1 MNTNHDD
8 PRDQVL
14 QNVDERRRGF
24 LGKLLVG
31 GAAVVG
37 APAMSSF
44 VLAQDAPAA
53 RGKGKGGPTADPAAL
68 ATRMIQE
75 FDKDGDGALNQAE
88 LTAAITAAHQRAG
101 KGKGGAAKG
110 GGAAGGKGKGG
121 GAGGGK
127 GKGGGAAGGKGK
139 GGGAGGGKGK
149 GRRG

>member
-1 MNTNHDD
+1 MKTNHDD

-14 QNVDERRRGF
+14 QHIDERRRGF

-31 GAAVVG
+31 GAAVVA

-53 RGKGKGGPTADPAAL
+53 AGKGKGGPTADPAAL
-68 ATRMIQE
+68 ATQMIRE

-88 LTAAITAAHQRAG
+88 LTAAITASHQRAG
-101 KGKGGAAKG
+101 KGKGGAPAAG
-110 GGAAGGKGKGG
+110 GGAPAAGGGRGKGG

-127 GKGGGAAGGKGK
+127 GKGGAG
-139 GGGAGGGKGK
+139 
-149 GRRG
+149 

>member
-1 MNTNHDD
+1 MKTNHDD

-14 QNVDERRRGF
+14 QHVDERRRGF
-24 LGKLLVG
+24 LRNLLVG
-31 GAAVVG
+31 GAAVVA

-53 RGKGKGGPTADPAAL
+53 DGKGKVGPMADPAAL

-88 LTAAITAAHQRAG
+88 LTAAITASHQRAG
-101 KGKGGAAKG
+101 KGKGDGAKAGGVAGGKGKG
-110 GGAAGGKGKGG
+110 GGAAGGKGG

-127 GKGGGAAGGKGK
+127 GKGG
-139 GGGAGGGKGK
+139 
-149 GRRG
+149 RG

>member
-8 PRDQVL
+8 PRSEVL
-14 QNVDERRRGF
+14 QHVDERRRGF
-24 LGKLLVG
+24 LGRLLAG
-31 GAAVVG
+31 GAAVVA

-53 RGKGKGGPTADPAAL
+53 AGKGKGGPASDPAAL

-101 KGKGGAAKG
+101 KGKGGGDA
-110 GGAAGGKGKGG
+110 
-121 GAGGGK
+121 GGK

-139 GGGAGGGKGK
+139 GGGAAGGKGK
-149 GRRG
+149 GGGACGGKGKGGRG

>member
-31 GAAVVG
+31 GAAVVA

-44 VLAQDAPAA
+44 VLAQGALAA
-53 RGKGKGGPTADPAAL
+53 AGKGKGDPAADPAAL

-75 FDKDGDGALNQAE
+75 FDKDGDGALNQTE

-101 KGKGGAAKG
+101 KGKGG
-110 GGAAGGKGKGG
+110 GAAGGKGKGG
-121 GAGGGK
+121 GAVGGK
-127 GKGGGAAGGKGK
+127 EK